1 MLKNYIIIALRN
13 ITRFKLHSL
22 INIGG
27 LALGVSIFTLIM
39 IYVVSELNYNKYHA
53 NYAEIYQVSVNNGL
67 ETTAHLGHLLQE
79 GFPEIKYMVRIDL
92 RYGGGQKAYLTN
104 MESEE
109 AVEFEDIIYA
119 DLGFFNMFSVE
130 PIAGDLSTALK
141 DPYSLVLT
149 ESYARKLFGSAD
161 AIDKIVGFVSAD
173 GRLRQD
179 FTITAVIGDQPGNS
193 SLKYTA
199 IASFITLNDIKP
211 GGVEADQDYYNWG
224 YYTFLMLRDHI
235 DIQFFEN
242 KALDEFIKFACETYE
257 IDPASEEAAEIKM
270 NLVPLAEV
278 PFYGNNKRQFISLI
292 ILLGVLILV
301 IALINFINLS
311 LAKSSLRSKEIGLR
325 KVGGASRKNLIK
337 QFIGEA
343 TVLVLIA
350 VIVSLILT
358 EIIKPF
364 FNSMVGKDLSIGYI
378 EKPQILLI
386 FLAGTIVL
394 GVLAGFYPAMVLSR
408 FNPIQTIKNEVIKGK
423 KGQTFRQLLSI
434 IQIAI
439 SLVLIIGVVIIT
451 KQINFLKT
459 KDLGFDNTNIIYF
472 SSNRDI
478 NKKYELFKQRILESP
493 AIYSVSR
500 AGNEFGDPYHMTAD
514 EEFNGVKKSFQLM
527 MADPDFVE
535 TMGLE
540 IVEGRNY
547 QWDRANDVGGVIIN
561 ETAAKEFGMDS
572 IIGFRMSLFGEKQEK
587 ILGIYKDVHNE
598 SFRQKISPTV
608 LMNYPRMLNK
618 IMIKVNGQNRKA
630 TIAHVESVWNEII
643 PDVPFQYNFLE
654 DKYDKLYETETKFGL
669 VIKFSALFSIVIA
682 CLGLFGMVSYTS
694 ERRKKEIGIRKS
706 NGASAADILILL
718 NTGIVKWVGIASI
731 LAIPVAYYATDKWLQ
746 DFAYRTSVNIG
757 VFVIAVFIVLAIS
770 LLAVTFVVLKA
781 ARINPADCLRS
792 E

>member
-13 ITRFKLHSL
+13 IARFKLHSL

-39 IYVVSELNYNKYHA
+39 IYVVSELSYNKYHA

-67 ETTAHLGHLLQE
+67 ETTAHLGHLMQE
-79 GFPEIKYMVRIDL
+79 SFPEIKYMVRID
-92 RYGGGQKAYLTN
+92 RGYGGGQKAYLSN
-104 MESEE
+104 MESDE

-119 DLGFFNMFSVE
+119 DTGFFNMFSVE
-130 PIAGDLSTALK
+130 QIAGDLSTALK

-149 ESYARKLFGSAD
+149 ESYARKLFGSMD
-161 AIDKIVGFVSAD
+161 AVDKIVGFVSAD

-242 KALDEFIKFACETYE
+242 KALDEYIKFTCETYE

-325 KVGGASRKNLIK
+325 KVGGASRKNLMN

-608 LMNYPRMLNK
+608 LMNYSRMLNK

-630 TIAHVESVWNEII
+630 AIAHVESVWNEII

-718 NTGIVKWVGIASI
+718 NTGIVKWVGIASV

-746 DFAYRTSVNIG
+746 DFAYRTSINIG
-757 VFVIAVFIVLAIS
+757 VYVLAVFIVLAIS

-781 ARINPADCLRS
+781 ARTNPVECLRS